1 MPVLSGN
8 RRALNWYVKSH
19 KFHNSR
25 FAVCTFIC
33 SLFLLELWKCW
44 QNELNCFY
52 LTFYMHTFF
61 VHSLP
66 ILPFWWVRKGKGAI
80 PYSHPNLSFSVI
92 IFSLSGWLAQGSNL
106 SKKGYAGVLGYLC
119 FLEHCCFLS
128 AFEAIS
134 GLNGKPGLFGLS
146 VYVLT

>member
-1 MPVLSGN
+1 MRMYKVILWLELCTTHSLVTETSYWPSYT
-8 RRALNWYVKSH
+8 ALTTARLWSH
-19 KFHNSR
+19 LGF
-25 FAVCTFIC
+25 
-33 SLFLLELWKCW
+33 FLLDYWWNLIKKS
-44 QNELNCFY
+44 QGGCFSS
-52 LTFYMHTFF
+52 T
-61 VHSLP
+61 SA
-66 ILPFWWVRKGKGAI
+66 FWWVRKGKGAI